1 MVELRE
7 LGKTEIRITPIG
19 LGCWQFSG
27 GKGLAGRFWPNLDNG
42 VEDEIVRISLE
53 HGVNWFDTAEMYG
66 GGASE
71 RSLNRA
77 LKAAG
82 AIQDDIVLATKW
94 NPILRPAGSI
104 RRTISNRQEALGDY
118 RIDLHQVHNPASLST
133 IRAQMNVMADLV
145 EAGNIRSVGVSNFRA
160 RAMRKAHVILQNRG
174 ISLASNQ
181 VHYHLLN
188 RRIEKNGVLDTAK
201 ELGITI
207 IAYSPMGQGLLSGKF
222 HDDPDLI
229 SRIDG
234 FRPKLRQFRRKAIE
248 KTRPLIDLLKYVAGT
263 HDATPAQ
270 VALNW
275 LVHFHG
281 DLVVA
286 IPGATKPYQA
296 KDNAR
301 SMNFRLSDSEL
312 AHIDEIA
319 RSVSS

>member
-27 GKGLAGRFWPNLDNG
+27 GKGLAGRFWPNLDDG

-133 IRAQMNVMADLV
+133 IRAQMNAMADLV
-145 EAGNIRSVGVSNFRA
+145 EAGKIRSVGVSNFRA
-160 RAMRKAHVILQNRG
+160 RAMRKANAILQNRG

-207 IAYSPMGQGLLSGKF
+207 IAYSPIGQGLLSGKF

>member
-27 GKGLAGRFWPNLDNG
+27 GKGLAGRFWPNLDDG

-71 RSLNRA
+71 LSLNRA

-133 IRAQMNVMADLV
+133 IRAQMNAMADLV
-145 EAGNIRSVGVSNFRA
+145 EAGKIRSVGVSNFRA
-160 RAMRKAHVILQNRG
+160 RAMRKAHAILQNRG

-207 IAYSPMGQGLLSGKF
+207 IAYSPIGQGLLSGKF

-312 AHIDEIA
+312 THIDEIA